1 MKKITALLL
10 IFTLL
15 FSFTSAFA
23 APFGAAS
30 AVEEVG
36 LAVYKDVASP
46 SVGYIGGEWA
56 VLGLA
61 RSGLDIPEEYFD
73 GYYAR
78 AEQYV
83 SDLGGV
89 LHKRK
94 YTEYSR
100 VILALTAIGKNPE
113 NVGGYNLLLPLAD
126 FEKTVWQGINGAVWA
141 LIALDSG
148 NYEIPSNAEAMV
160 QASRELYVN
169 YILENAASD
178 GGWRISGE
186 RSEADITAMA
196 LCALS
201 AYRDDER
208 VEAAIR
214 KALLCLSAMQNE
226 DGGFE
231 SVGVKN
237 AESAAQVLTALSE
250 LGIGIDD
257 ARFVK
262 NGNTVLSA
270 MMSFCSEGRFSH
282 LPGAEPNAMATEQC
296 FYALVSYMRFTEG
309 KSGLYKMKASPRE
322 GGFSDI
328 SDASEK
334 EAIISLASSGVI
346 AGQGEG
352 RFNPQGTVTRAEF
365 TKMLVCALSLS
376 KEAEAL
382 FLDVTPED
390 WFYPY
395 VMTAVASGLVTGISE
410 NEFNPNG
417 NVTREEAAVMIMRAA
432 QFSRRSVYLSD
443 EEEKKLLSAYPDNSE
458 ASAWATSALAYCV
471 REKIIDGGK
480 ELLNAKKALT
490 RAETAGM
497 LYAFL
502 NSVGEKNN
510 EEN

>member
-1 MKKITALLL
+1 MKKVTALLL
-10 IFTLL
+10 IFTFL
-15 FSFTSAFA
+15 FSFTGALA
-23 APFGAAS
+23 APTDAARV
-30 AVEEVG
+30 VEEAGRALYESVTR
-36 LAVYKDVASP
+36 P
-46 SVGYIGGEWA
+46 TVGYIGGEWA

-61 RSGLDIPEEYFD
+61 RSGLDIPREYFE

-113 NVGGYNLLLPLAD
+113 SIGGYNLLLPLAD

-148 NYEIPSNAEAMV
+148 NYEIPSNAEAAL

-169 YILENAASD
+169 YILENATED
-178 GGWRISGE
+178 GGWCISGE
-186 RSEADITAMA
+186 KAEADITAMA

-201 AYRDDER
+201 GYRRDER
-208 VEAAIR
+208 VNAAIE

-250 LGIGIDD
+250 LGIEVTD

-270 MMSFCSEGRFSH
+270 MMEFYSDGKFSH
-282 LPGAEPNAMATEQC
+282 LPNGGANAMATEQC
-296 FYALVSYMRFTEG
+296 FYALVSLLRFTEG
-309 KSGLYKMKASPRE
+309 KSGLYKMKEPNGESV
-322 GGFSDI
+322 FSDI
-328 SDASEK
+328 SEASEK
-334 EAIISLASSGVI
+334 EAIISLAAIGVI
-346 AGQGEG
+346 SGQGEG
-352 RFNPQGTVTRAEF
+352 RFNPEGTVTRAEF
-365 TKMLVCALSLS
+365 AKMLVSALSLS
-376 KEAEAL
+376 GTAENT
-382 FLDVTPED
+382 FCDVTPSD

-395 VMTAVASGLVTGISE
+395 VNAAVACGIVSGISAD
-410 NEFNPNG
+410 EFNPGG
-417 NVTREEAAVMIMRAA
+417 NVTRQEAAVMIMRAA
-432 QFSRRSVYLSD
+432 PLLGQEAFS
-443 EEEKKLLSAYPDNSE
+443 EEEPKGLLSAYTDFEE
-458 ASAWATSALAYCV
+458 ADGWALPALAYCK
-471 REKIIDGGK
+471 RQGIISGEDK
-480 ELLNAKKALT
+480 LLNAKKPLT
-490 RAETAGM
+490 RAQTAGM

-502 NSVGEKNN
+502 NA
-510 EEN
+510 EN